1 MSNKGSVAPKER
13 INIRYV
19 TQTDGAQ
26 QEVELPLNMMVIGD
40 FSARKNETPLEGRTP
55 IRIDKN
61 NFNNVLEGY
70 APNVVVNVT
79 NRLTDQADLQLPV
92 NLTFTHINDFSPQS
106 IVNNVPELN
115 ALLALRE
122 ALVALKGPLGNMP
135 AFRKK
140 ISSLLQDTDAR
151 NKLLAELNIAHD
163 NNAE

>member
-140 ISSLLQDTDAR
+140 ISSLLKDTDAR

>member
-19 TQTDGAQ
+19 AQTDGAQ
-26 QEVELPLNMMVIGD
+26 QEIELPLNIMVIGD

-79 NRLTDQADLQLPV
+79 NRLTDQADSQLPV

-140 ISSLLQDTDAR
+140 ISALLQDPDAR
-151 NKLLAELNIAHD
+151 NKLLAELNITHN